1 MRSACSCLSASH
13 FYVFA
18 ACSLVF
24 LGDGRACRARA
35 PARLDS
41 HGLLH
46 RIMDASQD
54 DFQAQPARST
64 LAKQQL
70 AAAVIA
76 ALEDGQQSGPALSKD
91 AAHAMVDLVWDWTT
105 TALAP
110 DLEAFMRHSK
120 RNTIGV
126 EDVQLAARKNPRTK
140 AIIAEEVQRLKAL
153 KEETRAVKARKAADN
168 DTNE

>member
-1 MRSACSCLSASH
+1 MTAEGSPRQFFSLNLQVRGGFLIFPRRALLAARS
-13 FYVFA
+13 
-18 ACSLVF
+18 
-24 LGDGRACRARA
+24 DARA
-35 PARLDS
+35 GA
-41 HGLLH
+41 GLLH

-70 AAAVIA
+70 AAAVLA
-76 ALEDGQQSGPALSKD
+76 ALEDGQQSGPTLSKA
-91 AAHAMVDLVWDWTT
+91 AAHAVVDLVWDWTT

-140 AIIAEEVQRLKAL
+140 AIIAKEVQRLKAL

>member
-1 MRSACSCLSASH
+1 MAKTRHS
-13 FYVFA
+13 
-18 ACSLVF
+18 
-24 LGDGRACRARA
+24 
-35 PARLDS
+35 PT
-41 HGLLH
+41 
-46 RIMDASQD
+46 MDASQDD

-76 ALEDGQQSGPALSKD
+76 ALEDGHSAGPALSKD
-91 AAHAMVDLVWDWTT
+91 AAHAVVDLVWDWTT

-120 RNTIGV
+120 RNTIGA

-153 KEETRAVKARKAADN
+153 KEETKAVKARKAADAEA
-168 DTNE
+168 NE

>member
-1 MRSACSCLSASH
+1 MVAGFPAARPFGSARTLVRSTS
-13 FYVFA
+13 
-18 ACSLVF
+18 
-24 LGDGRACRARA
+24 ARA
-35 PARLDS
+35 
-41 HGLLH
+41 GLVL
-46 RIMDASQD
+46 MDASQD

-70 AAAVIA
+70 AAAVLA

>member
-1 MRSACSCLSASH
+1 
-13 FYVFA
+13 
-18 ACSLVF
+18 
-24 LGDGRACRARA
+24 
-35 PARLDS
+35 
-41 HGLLH
+41 
-46 RIMDASQD
+46 MDASQDD

-76 ALEDGQQSGPALSKD
+76 ALEDGDTTGPALSKD
-91 AAHAMVDLVWDWTT
+91 AAHAVVDLVWDWTT

-120 RNTIGV
+120 RNTIGA

-140 AIIAEEVQRLKAL
+140 AIIAEEIQRLKAL
-153 KEETRAVKARKAADN
+153 KEETKAVKARKAADAEA
-168 DTNE
+168 NE

>member
-1 MRSACSCLSASH
+1 
-13 FYVFA
+13 
-18 ACSLVF
+18 
-24 LGDGRACRARA
+24 
-35 PARLDS
+35 
-41 HGLLH
+41 
-46 RIMDASQD
+46 MDASQDD

-76 ALEDGQQSGPALSKD
+76 VLEDEPATGPALSKD
-91 AAHAMVDLVWDWTT
+91 AAHAVVDLVWDWTT

>member
-1 MRSACSCLSASH
+1 MSE
-13 FYVFA
+13 
-18 ACSLVF
+18 
-24 LGDGRACRARA
+24 G
-35 PARLDS
+35 
-41 HGLLH
+41 
-46 RIMDASQD
+46 
-54 DFQAQPARST
+54 DFQDQPERST
-64 LAKQQL
+64 LARQQL
-70 AAAVIA
+70 SAAVIA
-76 ALEDGQQSGPALSKD
+76 ALEEEGPGSSGPPLSEEVVKELT
-91 AAHAMVDLVWDWTT
+91 ALVWDWTT

-153 KEETRAVKARKAADN
+153 REETRAVKARKAADN